1 MSYGG
6 LWIQR
11 LGLIQ
16 DIFPYFLY
24 IGHLNKDVKEQDL
37 MVLFGFNATT
47 YLQENCRVDLPT
59 GKNGKNKGFGFA
71 VMSEHV

>member
-1 MSYGG
+1 MSYGR
-6 LWIQR
+6 LQIQR

-24 IGHLNKDVKEQDL
+24 IGNLNKDVKEQDL
-37 MVLFGFNATT
+37 KEIFGFNATT

-59 GKNGKNKGFGFA
+59 GKNGKNKVFGFA
-71 VMSEHV
+71 VMPEHV